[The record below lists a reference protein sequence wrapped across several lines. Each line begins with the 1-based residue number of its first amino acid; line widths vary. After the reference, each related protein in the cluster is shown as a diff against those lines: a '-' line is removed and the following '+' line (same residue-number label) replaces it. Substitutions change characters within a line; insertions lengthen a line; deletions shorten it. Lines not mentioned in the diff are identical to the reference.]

1 MVPIR
6 QIATGLTRVPPG
18 GAKLW
23 LKNNSPTIM
32 VVGGVI
38 GIGVGV
44 VMACNATLKA
54 DAILDE
60 IEAEVDKVNHVREIT
75 TEDQY
80 LEQDYQK
87 DLSIVYAKGGAKL
100 AKLYAP
106 AAIILV
112 GSIILIL
119 GGHKILMNRHLALA
133 AAYETL
139 NVGYNNYRNRVRED
153 LGEDK
158 DRKYAYGLREEVVG
172 TEEFV
177 DDKGKKHKQKIK
189 AQIPSTLASPYA
201 FYWDN
206 TCDGWDSNPY
216 YNETY
221 LIGKQAD
228 WNRKLAQRWKINGAV
243 SLAEIKA
250 DLGVLI
256 YDGIDGKHLT
266 RPGDHMIGWV
276 YDPNYKPEDHNGKD
290 QIDFGIFSPKNSD
303 AINGSE
309 PVYILEPNVQGQLVD
324 ILPSRFSA

>member
-1 MVPIR
+1 MFPAVR
-6 QIATGLTRVPPG
+6 NLGTGLLKMPPG
-18 GAKLW
+18 GVKLW
-23 LKNNSPTIM
+23 FKNNSPTLM
-32 VVGGVI
+32 VVGGVV
-38 GIGVGV
+38 GIGAGV

-54 DAILDE
+54 DSILDE
-60 IEAEVDKVNHVREIT
+60 IETEVDKVNHVRDIT
-75 TEDQY
+75 DEETYSEK
-80 LEQDYQK
+80 DYQK
-87 DLSIVYAKGGAKL
+87 DLTVVYARGGAKL

-106 AAIILV
+106 AAIILI
-112 GSIILIL
+112 GSIALIL

-158 DRKYAYGLREEVVG
+158 DREYAYGLREEVVG

-206 TCDGWDSNPY
+206 TCDGWEPNPY

-221 LIGKQAD
+221 LIGKQRE
-228 WNRKLAQRWKINGAV
+228 WNRKLQQRWQLNGV
-243 SLAEIKA
+243 VTLAEIKC
-250 DLGVLI
+250 DLGVLVQ
-256 YDGIDGKHLT
+256 DGAKHS
-266 RPGDHMIGWV
+266 RKGDHLVGWY
-276 YDPNYKPEDHNGKD
+276 YDPSYNPEDHGGKE
-290 QIDFGIFSPKNSD
+290 QIDFGIFSPRNAE

-324 ILPSRFSA
+324 IAPC